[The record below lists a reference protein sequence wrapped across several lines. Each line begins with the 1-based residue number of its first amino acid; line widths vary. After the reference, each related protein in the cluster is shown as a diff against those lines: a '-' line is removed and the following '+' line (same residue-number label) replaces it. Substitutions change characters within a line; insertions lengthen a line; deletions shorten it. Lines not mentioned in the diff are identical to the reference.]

1 MPKIQWQV
9 FNGATD
15 ISAKVLS
22 MNIVQGRQKYL
33 DDYSGGSCTLTI
45 NNAGDYA
52 SGITYGTVIRVQNF
66 GGGGLQFL
74 CDFWV
79 QEVVFNDYPGN
90 TGLNTAT
97 ITAVDWVGRA
107 GRVLA
112 NNFILAQSL
121 CGIQL
126 KLFEGAALGP
136 LPLDMGVNAGSL
148 TGGSQAAAIT
158 YTGSVNNY
166 LNLLSATE
174 RGYIVLRGSTLFFID
189 RGTVSS
195 ALGAHQT
202 FGRTPNPV
210 TIGYETFERI
220 QNGTQF
226 INTATVSPNGLA
238 SQTSV
243 NSSSVTAYG
252 PASYSSSTVDFNT
265 TQALGNAQWI
275 TNTFS
280 NPSSIRF
287 ECSFTDRAQ
296 ANVGLDNFMANFW
309 GRIEKTAYFEYQ
321 VPGGSA
327 TTVLTVMEGFTLNAT
342 PEGTRFDM
350 SFSPLTYYQF
360 FTLDSSTLGIL
371 DTSRLGW

>member
-9 FNGATD
+9 FSGATD
-15 ISAKVLS
+15 ISSKVLS

-52 SGITYGTVIRVQNF
+52 SGITYGTVIRVQDLA
-66 GGGGLQFL
+66 GGGSQFV

-97 ITAVDWVGRA
+97 ITAVDWVSRS

-112 NNFILAQSL
+112 NNFVLGQAL

-126 KLFEGAALGP
+126 KLFEQASLGP
-136 LPLDMGVNAGSL
+136 LPSDMFVNAGSL
-148 TGGSQAAAIT
+148 TYGSQAAAIT

-174 RGYIVLRGSTLFFID
+174 RGYIVLRGSTLYFID
-189 RGTVSS
+189 RATVSS
-195 ALGAHQT
+195 TLSSVIT
-202 FGRTPNPV
+202 FGRTPGPL
-210 TIGYETFERI
+210 TIGYENFERI

-252 PASYSSSTVDFNT
+252 PASYSSSTVDYNT

-287 ECSFTDRAQ
+287 ECSFTDQAQ
-296 ANVGLDNFMANFW
+296 DNVGLDNFMAYFW
-309 GRIEKTAYFEYQ
+309 GFISKVVYFEYQ

-360 FTLDSSTLGIL
+360 FTLNSNSLGIL